1 MLEIIHNKQAE
12 KYSEK
17 CFTPNDMA
25 RRRERLI
32 MHATQKAAMSF
43 MQKQQGLKEKHYSSL
58 KLDLSTF
65 AILEMLSPL
74 EREGKDFYYLSKSMV
89 KV

>member
-25 RRRERLI
+25 LRRERLI
-32 MHATQKAAMSF
+32 MHATQKAATNTT
-43 MQKQQGLKEKHYSSL
+43 QKQLELKQKHCN
-58 KLDLSTF
+58 
-65 AILEMLSPL
+65 
-74 EREGKDFYYLSKSMV
+74 
-89 KV
+89 